1 MTPWRVA
8 KPGLL
13 LDIRAVPGAGKTALG
28 QVEPDAAGRPWLK
41 IRIAAPPVEGAA
53 NKAVI
58 AYVAKSLRLAN
69 RNVSL
74 ASGAKARSKTLA
86 LEGEANDLSARI
98 TAWIE
103 DAP

>member
-8 KPGLL
+8 KSGLL
-13 LDIRAVPGAGKTALG
+13 LDIRVASGAGKTALG
-28 QVEPDAAGRPWLK
+28 QVEPDATGLPRLK
-41 IRIAAPPVEGAA
+41 IRTAASPVEGAA

-58 AYVAKSLRLAN
+58 DYVAKSLGLAK
-69 RNVSL
+69 RNISL

-86 LEGEANDLSARI
+86 LEGEADDLSARI

>member
-8 KPGLL
+8 KSGLL
-13 LDIRAVPGAGKTALG
+13 LDIRVAPGADKTALG
-28 QVEPDAAGRPWLK
+28 QVEPDATGLPRLK
-41 IRIAAPPVEGAA
+41 IRITAPPVEGAA

-58 AYVAKSLRLAN
+58 AYVAKSLGLAK
-69 RNVSL
+69 RDIFL

-86 LEGEANDLSARI
+86 LDGEANDLSARI
-98 TAWIE
+98 TAWIK

>member
-1 MTPWRVA
+1 MTPWRVG

-13 LDIRAVPGAGKTALG
+13 LDIRVAPGAGKTVLG
-28 QVEPDAAGRPWLK
+28 QVEPDATGLPRLK

-53 NKAVI
+53 NNAVI
-58 AYVAKSLRLAN
+58 AYVAKSLGLAK
-69 RNVSL
+69 RDIAL

-86 LEGEANDLSARI
+86 LEGEADDLSARI